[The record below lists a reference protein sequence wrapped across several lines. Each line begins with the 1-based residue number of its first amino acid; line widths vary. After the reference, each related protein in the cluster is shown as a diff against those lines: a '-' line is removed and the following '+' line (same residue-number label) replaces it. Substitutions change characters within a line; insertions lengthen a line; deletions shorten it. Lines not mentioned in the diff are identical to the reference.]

1 MTLPKISPT
10 IHLNPFNCSNYSL
23 RKQLYTYETIFQDD
37 IGSPRQ
43 FNDYDRLVIRKDSRK
58 PYDSCIALTHAFADF
73 EIEKSMLIRPWGPG
87 ILFESVFYFLKYCGF
102 SRINIVGLDMKND
115 NKYNQHFYDE
125 NSKKSINP
133 KKLSRIADKQSINYY
148 KHISFIQYNVMNPIL
163 FKVLTNLN
171 LLRLCIQSLQNTF
184 LLKVAQCMPSLPL
197 NGLQKLNS
205 QL

>member
-1 MTLPKISPT
+1 MSITKLLSFKNKHLNEDALVVACGPSSLHWEKIYNKFPKSKIIAIKQAIDIT
-10 IHLNPFNCSNYSL
+10 KDITDYHFLNPFNCSNYSL
-23 RKQLYTYETIFQDD
+23 HKQLYTYETIFQDD

-43 FNDYDRLVIRKDSRK
+43 FNDYDLRLVIRKDSRK

-125 NSKKSINP
+125 NSKKSI
-133 KKLSRIADKQSINYY
+133 R
-148 KHISFIQYNVMNPIL
+148 
-163 FKVLTNLN
+163 
-171 LLRLCIQSLQNTF
+171 
-184 LLKVAQCMPSLPL
+184 
-197 NGLQKLNS
+197 
-205 QL
+205 